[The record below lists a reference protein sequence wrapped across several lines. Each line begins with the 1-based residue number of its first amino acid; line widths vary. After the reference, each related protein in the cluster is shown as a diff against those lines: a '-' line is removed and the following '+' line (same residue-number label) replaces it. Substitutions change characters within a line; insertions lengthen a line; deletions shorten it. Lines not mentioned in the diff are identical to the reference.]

1 LLTDLARNLL
11 ADFKRQ
17 ALVGSRFEMYGLK
30 RIIRDL
36 LCFPGTLTF
45 DDQGKLVYGVFALKV
60 FLHIAPKRY
69 ISGF

>member
-1 LLTDLARNLL
+1 
-11 ADFKRQ
+11 
-17 ALVGSRFEMYGLK
+17 MYGLK
-30 RIIRDL
+30 RIVRDL